1 MSCCLFV
8 RELRFFQTLL
18 LFDHPL
24 PTNQMLHVVAD
35 KHSLRLHLPVRI
47 NLLKALFHKFV
58 GQMFSPFFGANSRL
72 LFLVHQHFKI
82 CSITH
87 ATCTCSS
94 IRLWRGHEKNIPN
107 AQVGVKLQFYFLDG
121 FHFKPLFTI
130 F

>member
-1 MSCCLFV
+1 
-8 RELRFFQTLL
+8 
-18 LFDHPL
+18 
-24 PTNQMLHVVAD
+24 
-35 KHSLRLHLPVRI
+35 
-47 NLLKALFHKFV
+47 
-58 GQMFSPFFGANSRL
+58 MFSPFFGANSRL

-130 F
+130 FRLLPNIAMSK